1 MISLK
6 LKKAP
11 VKKEEK
17 SFIDNELSTMG
28 SGK

>member
-6 LKKAP
+6 LKKAF

-17 SFIDNELSTMG
+17 SFIDNELSAMG